1 MADENTKKRHAYMK
15 KLNYKT
21 IVIIL
26 VALIV
31 VMAGYYLWTESQI
44 KSKSLLMMREAF
56 LYSSESAK
64 SNDRISGIL
73 ENKSNRE
80 FSNITIKFAIFE
92 ASGNETGYQ
101 IGVQEVHIEDIL
113 PHKSFKFDEPLDEK
127 FNGKRPTFCVPIK
140 ITLR

>member
-1 MADENTKKRHAYMK
+1 MKLRKRS
-15 KLNYKT
+15 LL
-21 IVIIL
+21 IIIIIL
-26 VALIV
+26 SILVI
-31 VMAGYYLWTESQI
+31 AGGSYFWWINSPNYGLRVTNVGLSYDGWHH
-44 KSKSLLMMREAF
+44 A
-56 LYSSESAK
+56 
-64 SNDRISGIL
+64 RITGVL
-73 ENKSNRE
+73 TNKSNRE